1 MGERQL
7 AVPPF
12 CFCLRSRVAEM
23 DSRQQLGVVFR
34 MRKST
39 GTLAVMLVLSLIGIG
54 LLPVARADEVLIG
67 TGSKAGVY
75 YQAGRAIC
83 RLIDVH
89 VEGVTC
95 KALPTA
101 GSLFNVSNVRSGAL
115 ELGIAQSDVQFDA
128 VHHTGPFKFQDDT
141 YEELRAMFSLHAEP
155 FTVVARKDA
164 GIRSFDDLKGKRV
177 NIGNPGSGQRATME
191 VVMKAKGWTKNDF
204 LLADELPASQQ
215 SLALCHNRV
224 QAMVYTVGHPNA
236 SIGQAAGLCD
246 AVLINTDGPEIDKL
260 VAARPYY
267 AHTTIPGGIYAGNPD
282 PVRTF
287 GVKATVVT
295 SSDVSAELVYAVVR
309 ALFDNLDQF
318 RKMHPA
324 FAGLDPG
331 KMIREGLSAPLH
343 DGAVRYFKEKGLM

>member
-1 MGERQL
+1 
-7 AVPPF
+7 
-12 CFCLRSRVAEM
+12 
-23 DSRQQLGVVFR
+23 
-34 MRKST
+34 MRKWT
-39 GTLAVMLVLSLIGIG
+39 GTLAMTLALSFIGVGVL
-54 LLPVARADEVLIG
+54 PAAHADEVLIG

-89 VEGVTC
+89 VKGVTC
-95 KALPTA
+95 KALPSA

-115 ELGIAQSDVQFDA
+115 EIGIVQSDVQFDA
-128 VHHTGPFKFQDDT
+128 VNHTGPFKFQDDT
-141 YEELRAMFSLHAEP
+141 YEDLRAMFSLHAEP

-164 GIRSFDDLKGKRV
+164 GIRSLDDLKGKRV

-191 VVMKAKGWTKNDF
+191 LVMEAKGWTKNDF

-246 AVLINTDGPEIDKL
+246 AVLINAVGPEIDKL
-260 VAARPYY
+260 VAGRPYY
-267 AHTTIPGGIYAGNPD
+267 AYTTIPGGIYAGNPD

-295 SSDVSAELVYAVVR
+295 SSDVSKQLVYAVVK

-324 FAGLDPG
+324 FAGLEP
-331 KMIREGLSAPLH
+331 KEMMREGLSAPLH
-343 DGAVRYFKEKGLM
+343 EGAVRYFQERGLM

>member
-1 MGERQL
+1 
-7 AVPPF
+7 
-12 CFCLRSRVAEM
+12 
-23 DSRQQLGVVFR
+23 
-34 MRKST
+34 MRRWT
-39 GTLAVMLVLSLIGIG
+39 GTLAVTLALSMVGQGALA
-54 LLPVARADEVLIG
+54 VTRADEILIG

-101 GSLFNVSNVRSGAL
+101 GSLFNLSNVRSGAL
-115 ELGIAQSDVQFDA
+115 EIGIAQSDVQFNA
-128 VHHTGPFKFQDDT
+128 VHRSGPFKFRDDT
-141 YEELRAMFSLHAEP
+141 YEDLRAVFSLHAEP

-164 GIRSFDDLKGKRV
+164 GIRDFNGLKGKRV

-191 VVMKAKGWTKNDF
+191 VVMEAKGWTKNDF

-236 SIGQAAGLCD
+236 SIHQAADLCD
-246 AVLINTDGPEIDKL
+246 AVLINTSGPEIDKL
-260 VAARPYY
+260 VATRPYY

-287 GVKATVVT
+287 GVKATVIS
-295 SSDVSAELVYAVVR
+295 SSDVSTELIYAVVK
-309 ALFDNLDQF
+309 AVFDNLDQF

-324 FAGLDPG
+324 FAGLEP
-331 KMIREGLSAPLH
+331 KAMIQEGLSAPLH
-343 DGAVRYFKEKGLM
+343 EGAARYFKEKGLM

>member
-1 MGERQL
+1 MVRVRRSTSAL
-7 AVPPF
+7 AI
-12 CFCLRSRVAEM
+12 
-23 DSRQQLGVVFR
+23 
-34 MRKST
+34 
-39 GTLAVMLVLSLIGIG
+39 TLALTLAGVGVL
-54 LLPVARADEVLIG
+54 PAAQADEVLIG

-83 RLIDVH
+83 RLINVH

-101 GSLFNVSNVRSGAL
+101 GSLFNLSNVRSGAL
-115 ELGIAQSDVQFDA
+115 EIGIAQSDAQFDA
-128 VHHTGPFKFQDDT
+128 VNHTGPFKFQDDT
-141 YEELRAMFSLHAEP
+141 YEDLRAMFSLHAEP

-177 NIGNPGSGQRATME
+177 NIGNPGSGQRATMD
-191 VVMKAKGWTKNDF
+191 VVMKTKGWTKDDF
-204 LLADELPASQQ
+204 LLAEELPASQQ

-246 AVLINTDGPEIDKL
+246 AVLINTGGPEIDKL
-260 VAARPYY
+260 VAGRPYY

-295 SSDVSAELVYAVVR
+295 SSDVSAELVYAVVK

-318 RKMHPA
+318 RRMHPT
-324 FAGLDPG
+324 FAGLEPK

-343 DGAVRYFKEKGLM
+343 EGAARYFKEKGLM